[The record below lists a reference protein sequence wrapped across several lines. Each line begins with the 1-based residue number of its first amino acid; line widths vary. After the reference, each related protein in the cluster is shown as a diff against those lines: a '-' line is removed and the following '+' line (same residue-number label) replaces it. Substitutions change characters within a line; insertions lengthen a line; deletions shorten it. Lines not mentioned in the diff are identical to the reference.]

1 MTVGETLTP
10 LVDDPLRFESAL
22 RRFDEENG
30 LDRNVEISNS
40 VAHPRELLYAR
51 RLTAWVLKL
60 CPGASEELR
69 LASRCQH
76 ICRWLIPRTSYEMSR
91 SGYLRWRN
99 DLKAFHATKAGEI
112 LAEVGYSKAV
122 IVRVQDLILKRNFP
136 KDSDSRTL
144 EDALCL
150 VFLEFQF
157 SELASKTPDEKMI
170 NVLRKSWM
178 KMTPIAQEQAAR
190 LAYGTRERALLG
202 HALAGS
208 E

>member
-1 MTVGETLTP
+1 MTVDENLTP
-10 LVDDPLRFESAL
+10 LVDNPVRFESAL
-22 RRFDEENG
+22 CRFDEANAM
-30 LDRNVEISNS
+30 DRNVEITNS

-76 ICRWLIPRTSYEMSR
+76 VCRWLIPRTSYDMSR

-112 LAEVGYSKAV
+112 LADVGYPQDI

-157 SELASKTPDEKMI
+157 SELASKTSDEKMI

-178 KMTPIAQEQAAR
+178 KMTPIAQEEAAK

-202 HALAGS
+202 RALAGS

>member
-1 MTVGETLTP
+1 MIDSKNLTP
-10 LVDDPLRFESAL
+10 LVDDPVRFESAL
-22 RRFDEENG
+22 RRFDEENA
-30 LDRNVEISNS
+30 LDWNVEITNS
-40 VAHPRELLYAR
+40 AAHPRELLYAR
-51 RLTAWVLKL
+51 RLTSWVLKL

-76 ICRWLIPRTSYEMSR
+76 ICRWLVPRTSYEMSR

-112 LAEVGYSKAV
+112 LAEVGYPKDV

-190 LAYGTRERALLG
+190 LAYGTREQALLG
-202 HALAGS
+202 HALAAP